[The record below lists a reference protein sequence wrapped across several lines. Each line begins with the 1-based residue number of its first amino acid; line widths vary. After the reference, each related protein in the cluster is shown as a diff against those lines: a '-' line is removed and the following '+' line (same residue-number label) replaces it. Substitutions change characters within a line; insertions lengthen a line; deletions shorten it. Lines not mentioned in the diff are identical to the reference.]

1 MTRGVALLDDPIL
14 RRPALARWFH
24 ERPRI
29 ADVLVILA
37 CTAPTLAALL
47 LTSPAHAW
55 LGYLCACAVA
65 TAFWW
70 RRSAP
75 FAVLLIVVALATLN
89 PVSAHGMTPAL
100 LESFFA
106 LFTLAAHARLR
117 TVVVGVVLS
126 HAVVVLTTGLAVA
139 LGVREDWPALFLA
152 PTSLAACAL
161 GVAVRAS
168 RARRAAIEE
177 VVQLREERAATAE
190 RARITA
196 EMHDVVAHSV
206 TVMVALAGGAAAAWE
221 KHPERA
227 RSALDQLGTVGAHT
241 LEEMQRILRVLRHHD
256 ADLDR
261 DLESSGYN
269 LPSLEELIDVFG
281 AAGLPVA
288 LVTDGDGGPHD
299 DVLSDPALRTTV
311 YRVVQESLT
320 NALRHAQDA
329 TYVEVRLST
338 DDGRVT
344 VSVTDNG
351 NAAPTPQSVGAGV
364 GLRAMRERA
373 AAFGGDFA
381 AGPVPRREDAPGNG
395 WRTRVSIPLRQ
406 DAA

>member
-1 MTRGVALLDDPIL
+1 MTHARAVLDDPIL
-14 RRPALARWFH
+14 RGPALARWFH

-29 ADVLVILA
+29 ADALVILA

-70 RRSAP
+70 RRTAP

-117 TVVVGVVLS
+117 TVVVGLVLS

-139 LGVREDWPALFLA
+139 LGMREDWPALFLS

-161 GVAVRAS
+161 GVAVRAG

-177 VVQLREERAATAE
+177 VVQLREERAAAAE

-227 RSALDQLGTVGAHT
+227 RSALDQLGTVGARA
-241 LEEMQRILRVLRHHD
+241 LEEMQRILRVLRQHD
-256 ADLDR
+256 AGLDR

-269 LPSLEELIDVFG
+269 LPSLEELVDVFG

-288 LVTDGDGGPHD
+288 LVTDDED
-299 DVLSDPALRTTV
+299 VRENVLSDPALRTTV

-320 NALRHAQDA
+320 NALRHAHDA

-338 DDGRVT
+338 DGGQVI

-351 NAAPTPQSVGAGV
+351 NGALTPRSVGAGV

-381 AGPVPRREDAPGNG
+381 AGPIPRREDAPGNG

>member
-1 MTRGVALLDDPIL
+1 MTHAAALLDDPIL
-14 RRPALARWFH
+14 RRPVLARWFY
-24 ERPRI
+24 ERPRV

-37 CTAPTLAALL
+37 CTAPTLAALF

-55 LGYLCACAVA
+55 LGYLCTCAVA

-70 RRSAP
+70 RRAAP
-75 FAVLLIVVALATLN
+75 FTVLLIVVALATLN
-89 PVSAHGMTPAL
+89 PVSANGMTPAL

-106 LFTLAAHARLR
+106 LFTLAAQARLR
-117 TVVVGVVLS
+117 TVIVGVALS

-139 LGVREDWPALFLA
+139 LGVREDWPALFLS

-161 GVAVRAS
+161 GIAVRAS

-196 EMHDVVAHSV
+196 EMHDIVAHSV

-227 RSALDQLGTVGAHT
+227 RNALDQLGTVGAHT

-256 ADLDR
+256 ANLDR

-269 LPSLEELIDVFG
+269 LPSLEELVDVFG

-288 LVTDGDGGPHD
+288 LVTDGGEEPLD

-320 NALRHAQDA
+320 NALRHAHGA

-338 DDGRVT
+338 DGSRVI

-351 NAAPTPQSVGAGV
+351 NAAPTTQSVGAGM

-406 DAA
+406 EAA